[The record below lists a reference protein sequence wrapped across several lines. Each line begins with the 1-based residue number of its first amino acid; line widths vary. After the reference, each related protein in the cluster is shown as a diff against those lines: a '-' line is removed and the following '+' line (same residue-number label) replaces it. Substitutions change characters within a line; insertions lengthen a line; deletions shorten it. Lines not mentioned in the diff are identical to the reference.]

1 MHIVKENLKYFRQ
14 IKNMTQQELADKIG
28 ISRQCYAHYEQGCRQ
43 PSIDVL
49 RSICEVL
56 ECTADEIIGIDN

>member
-1 MHIVKENLKYFRQ
+1 MQIVKENLKSFRKFKQ
-14 IKNMTQQELADKIG
+14 MTQQEVADKIG
-28 ISRQCYAHYEQGCRQ
+28 VTRECYSGYEQGRRQ